1 LGQNQEAWETWRQQ
15 RGGQPPQ
22 QAADL
27 LLEGRLRQGVGD
39 SWIGLGQ
46 LEEASLRLSPQQ
58 CQQRRQLAQAQ
69 ATPRFTSLLATA
81 ARQNRL
87 PASLLA
93 AIAKQE
99 SRFSPGVYSGA
110 GAVGL
115 LQLMPETAADLYGAP
130 LGTAALEEPSL
141 NAQLGGRY
149 LKQLLTLWDRN
160 PLLAIASYNAGPGAV
175 ARWITPQL
183 QQAPELWVEA
193 IPYPETRLYVKK
205 VLGNLWHFQ
214 QRRLPEC

>member
-1 LGQNQEAWETWRQQ
+1 
-15 RGGQPPQ
+15 
-22 QAADL
+22 
-27 LLEGRLRQGVGD
+27 VGD

-69 ATPRFTSLLATA
+69 AKTRFTNLLQTA
-81 ARQNRL
+81 ARANGI

-93 AIAKQE
+93 AVAKQE
-99 SRFSPGVYSGA
+99 SRFSPGVQSGA

-130 LGTAALEEPSL
+130 LAPAALEDPAL

-149 LKQLLTLWDRN
+149 LSRLLSHWDGN
-160 PLLAIASYNAGPGAV
+160 PLVAIASYNAGPGAV

-214 QRRLPEC
+214 QQRLPEC

>member
-15 RGGQPPQ
+15 RGGQPPR

-81 ARQNRL
+81 AQENRL

-99 SRFSPGVYSGA
+99 SRFSPGVYSWA

-130 LGTAALEEPSL
+130 LATGALEEPSL

-149 LKQLLTLWDRN
+149 LAQLLNRWDGN
-160 PLLAIASYNAGPGAV
+160 PLLSIASYNAGPGAV

-214 QRRLPEC
+214 QQRLPGC

>member
-1 LGQNQEAWETWRQQ
+1 M
-15 RGGQPPQ
+15 
-22 QAADL
+22 
-27 LLEGRLRQGVGD
+27 
-39 SWIGLGQ
+39 GLGQ
-46 LEEASLRLSPQQ
+46 LEQASLRLSPQQ

-69 ATPRFTSLLATA
+69 AKPRFTNLLATA
-81 ARQNRL
+81 AEANRI

-99 SRFSPGVYSGA
+99 SRFSPAVHSGA

-115 LQLMPETAADLYGAP
+115 LQLMPETAAELHGATVAP
-130 LGTAALEEPSL
+130 ASLEDPDL
-141 NAQLGGRY
+141 NARLGGRY
-149 LKQLLTLWDRN
+149 LAQLLTRWDGN

-214 QRRLPEC
+214 QQRLPEC